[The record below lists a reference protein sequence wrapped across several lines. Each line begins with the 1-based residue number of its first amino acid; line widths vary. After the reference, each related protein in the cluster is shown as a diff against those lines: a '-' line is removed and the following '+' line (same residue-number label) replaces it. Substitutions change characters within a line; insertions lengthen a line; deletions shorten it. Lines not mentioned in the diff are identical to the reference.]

1 MFDFNENN
9 QYNINMGIGELIQR
23 IRRVF
28 SKQDSSDFRWA
39 LTEFSRSLT
48 LIVDLDQLLENLAGK
63 LHEIAD
69 VSRVLILLR
78 DAETNRFELAGYRGS
93 DPVNQKN
100 SVYFLSDDKLIQW
113 LTVNETSLIVREKPG
128 VINFLGTR
136 EQNIIERLKIEII
149 VPLIVMNHVNG
160 LVLLGQKNSSEI
172 FTREERELLATL
184 LSQSALAFENAMLY
198 KEQKQ
203 RLRKMF
209 RADRLASIG
218 QIAAGAA
225 HEIRNP
231 LTSLRSTIQYVQK
244 KQTDSEQA
252 EMLREVLKEVDRI
265 DEIIQGMLSFS
276 KPARLQKEDVDLA
289 DIIRQVIKLTSSTA
303 RKSGIK
309 LEFADYEKRA
319 VVEADPSQIK
329 QVFLNI
335 ILNGIQAMNANG
347 KLIVTLDEAGIERAP
362 DLKFFR
368 VRFKDNGPGIPDDK
382 IDQIFDPFFTTKK
395 EGTGLG
401 LSICY
406 GIVQRHG
413 GEIEINSKFGGDNS
427 GTVVSVLLPGKN
439 K

>member
-1 MFDFNENN
+1 VFDFNENN

>member
-1 MFDFNENN
+1 MILTKIID
-9 QYNINMGIGELIQR
+9 IILSMKIRELIKKTGNL
-23 IRRVF
+23 F
-28 SKQDSSDFRWA
+28 SKRDSSDFRWA

-69 VSRVLILLR
+69 VSKVLILLR

-113 LTVNETSLIVREKPG
+113 LTVNETSLIVREEPG
-128 VINFLGTR
+128 VVRFLESR
-136 EQNIIERLKIEII
+136 DRDIIARLKIEII

-160 LVLLGQKNSSEI
+160 LVLLGQKKNSEA
-172 FTREERELLATL
+172 FTREEFGLLETL

-244 KQTDSEQA
+244 KQTDPEQA
-252 EMLREVLKEVDRI
+252 EMLQEVLTEVDRV

-303 RKSGIK
+303 RKNGIK

-319 VVEADPSQIK
+319 VVEADSSQIK

-335 ILNGIQAMNANG
+335 ILNGIQAMNNNG
-347 KLIVTLDEAGIERAP
+347 RLVVTLDEAGIERAP

-368 VRFKDNGPGIPDDK
+368 IRFKDNGPGIPDDK

-413 GEIEINSKFGGDNS
+413 GEIEINSNFGGDNS
-427 GTVVSVLLPGKN
+427 GTVVSVLLPGKY